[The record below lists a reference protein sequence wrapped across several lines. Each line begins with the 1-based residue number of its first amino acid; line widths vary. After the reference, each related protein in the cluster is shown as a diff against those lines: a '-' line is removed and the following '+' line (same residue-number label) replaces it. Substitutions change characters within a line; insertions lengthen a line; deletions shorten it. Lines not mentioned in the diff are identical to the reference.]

1 MSEHNSKSTNLAG
14 ILATI
19 IVAGYLGFELYGLH
33 RARERMEPVAV
44 FTQYS
49 GLRHAVT
56 LCDETP
62 ADRSDFERNFDAVTR
77 LATADLLEKN
87 PDRSEADVAIELE
100 SKRETRESEVEDV
113 IAQQGCDSKEA
124 FRLLK
129 LYEARSRLKLRY

>member
-1 MSEHNSKSTNLAG
+1 MSEHNSKGTNLAG

-44 FTQYS
+44 FTQYA

-87 PDRSEADVAIELE
+87 PDRSEAEVASELE
-100 SKRETRESEVEDV
+100 SKRETRENEVEDV
-113 IAQQGCDSKEA
+113 IGEQGCDSKEA

-129 LYEARSRLKLRY
+129 LYEALSRLKLRY

>member
-1 MSEHNSKSTNLAG
+1 MSENSSKGTNLAG

-19 IVAGYLGFELYGLH
+19 VVAGYLGFELYGLH

-44 FTQYS
+44 FTQYA

-62 ADRSDFERNFDAVTR
+62 ANSSDFERNFDAVTR

-87 PDRSEADVAIELE
+87 PDRSEAEAASELE
-100 SKRETRESEVEDV
+100 SKLNARENEVEAV
-113 IAQQGCDSKEA
+113 ISEQGCDSKEV

>member
-1 MSEHNSKSTNLAG
+1 MSQNNSKGTNLAG

-19 IVAGYLGFELYGLH
+19 VVAGYLGFELYGLH

-44 FTQYS
+44 FTQYA

-62 ADRSDFERNFDAVTR
+62 ANSGDFERNFDAVTR
-77 LATADLLEKN
+77 LATADLLEKS
-87 PDRSEADVAIELE
+87 PDRSEAELASELE
-100 SKRETRESEVEDV
+100 SKLNARENEVEAV
-113 IAQQGCDSKEA
+113 ISEQGCDSKEV